1 VFSWE
6 SGGLGEQG
14 GRGAGET
21 PDFPDYKTTRLS
33 DYRYNSPMT
42 LSELLA
48 QLRLNRDFISQV
60 VAWERFPPRPARFGE
75 VTAVLD
81 PRILAALQTRGV
93 GQFFTHQA
101 AAIEAALNSQD
112 VIIATATASGK
123 SLCYTVPVLQR
134 LLDRPSARA
143 LYLFPTKALAQDQ
156 LAETVA
162 IIGAGKLPIAAHTYD
177 GDTPQSRRA
186 QVRRAGGILISN
198 PDMLHAGMLP
208 YHPTWRDLFAN
219 LQFIVLDEIHT
230 YRGVFGSHVANV
242 LRRLLRICDFY
253 GARPQVICCSATIA
267 NPQEH
272 AERLVGRPFSLIN
285 EKQNGAP
292 TGEKHVIL
300 YNPPIINAELGLR
313 GSAVMAARDA
323 AITFLAEDVQTIAF
337 ARTRQTVELLLTYL
351 RDEMKVMGK
360 EITAVSGYRGGYL
373 PLERRDIE
381 QGLRS
386 GALRG
391 VVATNALELGIDIG
405 ELDAAVLTGYPGSI
419 ASTWQQIG
427 RAGRRA
433 AQSVA
438 VMIASNNPLDQY
450 ICLHP
455 RYLFGQTPE
464 HALTNPDNL
473 RIMARHLLCAAYE
486 LPFRADESFGDYPAE
501 VLLHAL
507 EGEGMLHRTREQ
519 YHYVGEGAPATAV
532 SLRTSGDD
540 NIIVH
545 DLGEELDETKTRAI
559 GEVDLDRAPTVVHEG
574 AIYMH
579 LARSYLVEHLDWE
592 GRLAFVRPVNV
603 DYYTRASV
611 GSSIR
616 ELRATEDNKLT
627 IDNCQLSIVNLYR
640 AWGEVTVV
648 TQATGYR
655 RIKRYTQ
662 ETLGFG
668 EIDLPEMTLE
678 TDGYWLIFGEALTEQ
693 LYETGILL
701 RPNDYGPN
709 WQTQRQKALE
719 RDGHRCQICGAQGKD
734 EDLTGFPEPVRS
746 GVVLHVHHKRPFR
759 EFSYTRG
766 VNENYLD
773 ANKLENLVTLCPACH
788 RQAEAGQQARS
799 ALGGLAYVLRNL
811 APLYLMCDPGDIQV
825 TAESR
830 SPLTQAPTL
839 VVYER
844 AAAGV
849 GFSQRLF
856 ELHDTL
862 LAAALELVT
871 DCRCRDGCPAC
882 VGPPGEIGP
891 ETKGV
896 TRRLLRMLTP

>member
-1 VFSWE
+1 
-6 SGGLGEQG
+6 
-14 GRGAGET
+14 
-21 PDFPDYKTTRLS
+21 
-33 DYRYNSPMT
+33 MT
-42 LSELLA
+42 LPDLLS
-48 QLRLNRDFISQV
+48 QLRRNRDFVSQV
-60 VAWERFPPRPARFGE
+60 VAWERFPARPAQFQ
-75 VTAVLD
+75 AVNMPLD
-81 PRILAALQTRGV
+81 PRILAALQARGV
-93 GQFFTHQA
+93 GQFFTHQV
-101 AAIEAALNSQD
+101 AAIEAALSGQD
-112 VIIATATASGK
+112 AIIATATASGK
-123 SLCYTVPVLQR
+123 SVCYTVPVLQR
-134 LLDRPSARA
+134 LLERPSARA

-156 LAETVA
+156 LAETAA
-162 IIGAGKLPIAAHTYD
+162 IIGAGKLPIAAYTYD

-253 GARPQVICCSATIA
+253 GGKPQFICCSATIA

-272 AERLVGRPFSLIN
+272 AERLVGRPFTLIN
-285 EKQNGAP
+285 ESQNGAP

-323 AITFLAEDVQTIAF
+323 AVTFLGQDIQTIAF

-360 EITAVSGYRGGYL
+360 EVTAVSGYRGGYL

-386 GALRG
+386 GVLRG

-486 LPFRADESFGDYPAE
+486 LPFRADESFGGYPAE

-545 DLGEELDETKTRAI
+545 DLGEDLDETKTRAI
-559 GEVDLDRAPTVVHEG
+559 GEVDLERAPTVVHEG

-579 LARSYLVEHLDWE
+579 LAQSYLVEHLDWE

-611 GSSIR
+611 SSAIR
-616 ELRATEDNKLT
+616 ELRAEEEFLIQRDKGTEGTKGEFLT
-627 IDNCQLSIVNLYR
+627 QRREGAEEKESAKSADILK

-668 EIDLPEMTLE
+668 EIDLPPMTLE
-678 TDGYWLIFGEALTEQ
+678 TDGYWLIFGEALTEE
-693 LYETGILL
+693 LYEAGILL

-719 RDGHRCQICGAQGKD
+719 RDGQRCQICGA
-734 EDLTGFPEPVRS
+734 S
-746 GVVLHVHHKRPFR
+746 GDGAILHVHHKRPFR

-844 AAAGV
+844 TAAGV

-862 LAAALELVT
+862 LASALELVT

-896 TRRLLRMLTP
+896 TRRLLKLLLGNQPATTGLLP

>member
-1 VFSWE
+1 
-6 SGGLGEQG
+6 
-14 GRGAGET
+14 
-21 PDFPDYKTTRLS
+21 
-33 DYRYNSPMT
+33 MT
-42 LSELLA
+42 LPDLLA

-60 VAWERFPPRPARFGE
+60 VAWERFPARPAQFQTVSAPVDG
-75 VTAVLD
+75 
-81 PRILAALQTRGV
+81 RILTALQSRHIH
-93 GQFFTHQA
+93 QFFTHQA
-101 AAIEAALNSQD
+101 AAIEAALNGD
-112 VIIATATASGK
+112 NTIIATTTASGK
-123 SLCYTVPVLQR
+123 SLCYTVPVLQK
-134 LLDRPSARA
+134 LLQRPSARA
-143 LYLFPTKALAQDQ
+143 LYLFPTKALAHDQ
-156 LAETVA
+156 LAETAA
-162 IIGAGKLPIAAHTYD
+162 ILSAGKLPIEVHTYD

-242 LRRLLRICDFY
+242 LRRVLRICDFY
-253 GARPQVICCSATIA
+253 GSHPQVICCSATIA
-267 NPQEH
+267 NPKEH
-272 AERLVGRPFSLIN
+272 AERLVGRPFTLID
-285 EKQNGAP
+285 ERQNGAP

-323 AITFLAEDVQTIAF
+323 AVTFLAHDVQTIAF

-351 RDEMKVMGK
+351 QDEMKYLGRQA
-360 EITAVSGYRGGYL
+360 TAVSGYRGGYL
-373 PLERRDIE
+373 PLERREIE
-381 QGLRS
+381 HGLRS

-433 AQSVA
+433 AQSAAIMV
-438 VMIASNNPLDQY
+438 ASNNPLDQY

-473 RIMARHLLCAAYE
+473 RIMVRHLLCAAYE
-486 LPFRADESFGDYPAE
+486 LPFRADEQFGGQPAE
-501 VLLHAL
+501 ILLHAL
-507 EGEGMLHRTREQ
+507 EAEGMLHKTRQQ

-545 DLGEELDETKTRAI
+545 DLGYELDETKTRAI
-559 GEVDLDRAPTVVHEG
+559 GEVDLERAPTVVYEG

-579 LARSYLVEHLDWE
+579 LARSYLVEHLDWD
-592 GRLAFVRPVNV
+592 GRIAYVRPVDV
-603 DYYTRASV
+603 DYYTQASV
-611 GSSIR
+611 GSTIR
-616 ELRATEDNKLT
+616 ELRAAEDNQLT
-627 IDNCQLSIVNLYR
+627 IDNCQLPIANLYR

-648 TQATGYR
+648 TKATGYR

-678 TDGYWLIFGEALTEQ
+678 TDGYWLIFGEALTEK
-693 LYETGILL
+693 LYDAGILL

-709 WQTQRQKALE
+709 WQTQRAKALE
-719 RDGHRCQICGAQGKD
+719 RDGRRCQICGAGGD
-734 EDLTGFPEPVRS
+734 SIT
-746 GVVLHVHHKRPFR
+746 LHVHHKRPFR
-759 EFSYTRG
+759 EFSYVRD

-773 ANKLENLVTLCPACH
+773 ANKLENLVTLCPSCH
-788 RQAEAGQQARS
+788 RQAEAGQQTRS

-830 SPLTQAPTL
+830 SPLTQAPTV

-844 AAAGV
+844 VAAGV
-849 GFSQRLF
+849 GFSQRLY

-862 LAAALELVT
+862 LEAALELVT

-891 ETKGV
+891 ETKAV
-896 TRRLLRMLTP
+896 TRRLLKLLIGN